1 MEKLRAL
8 RMDIY
13 KAERL
18 QTTPFKKRAI
28 AARRKKDGSGNGNKR
43 PIDESAN
50 RKKIKNPKKDYYVHN
65 SGAKKKNE
73 CLAGKTAKK

>member
-8 RMDIY
+8 RLDIY
-13 KAERL
+13 KAEQL

-28 AARRKKDGSGNGNKR
+28 AARRKKDGLRNGNKR
-43 PIDESAN
+43 SIDESAN

-65 SGAKKKNE
+65 SGAKKKTNVWQ
-73 CLAGKTAKK
+73 GKL